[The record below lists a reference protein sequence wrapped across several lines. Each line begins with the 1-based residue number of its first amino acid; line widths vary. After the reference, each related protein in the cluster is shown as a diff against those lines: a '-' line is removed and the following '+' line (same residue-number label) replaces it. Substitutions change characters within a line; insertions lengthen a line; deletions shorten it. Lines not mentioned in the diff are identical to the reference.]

1 MFLLL
6 LIHSEDIAVK
16 LGSAGYY
23 DCASGCAASL
33 ENKAQMNNLLNN
45 APASFGG
52 KIFSW
57 ICREVKSLRKL
68 GGILQ

>member
-1 MFLLL
+1 MFSLEWHKYVSFFITYLY
-6 LIHSEDIAVK
+6 SEDIAVK

-23 DCASGCAASL
+23 DCASGCTASL
-33 ENKAQMNNLLNN
+33 ENKTQMNNLLNN

-57 ICREVKSLRKL
+57 ICVER
-68 GGILQ
+68 